1 MQNLFPSSFSDNKGR
16 GAFDGA
22 KSSKKKINRKIYR
35 KAYRNEDYE
44 VCHMSQ
50 IRENIR

>member
-35 KAYRNEDYE
+35 KAYRDEDYE
-44 VCHMSQ
+44 SVSYEPDK
-50 IRENIR
+50 REY